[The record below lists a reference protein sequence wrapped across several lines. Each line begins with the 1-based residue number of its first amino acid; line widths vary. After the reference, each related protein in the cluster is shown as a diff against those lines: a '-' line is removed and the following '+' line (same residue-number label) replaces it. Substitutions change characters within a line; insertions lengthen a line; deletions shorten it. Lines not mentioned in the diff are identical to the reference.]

1 MPYMGMGAGWHVNRA
16 ASVVL
21 IALRLHS
28 RYHEVLFLNRLLT
41 GASSSYTQFP
51 VPCKPNLCA
60 LEASLEVVKREPL
73 GMSIKAVMNI
83 TEVYTKVLFE
93 VAPKIRIRK

>member
-1 MPYMGMGAGWHVNRA
+1 MGAGWHVNRA

-28 RYHEVLFLNRLLT
+28 RYHEVLFLNRLFCDRSFEFIP
-41 GASSSYTQFP
+41 SSQYP
-51 VPCKPNLCA
+51 KPNLCA